1 MYVYV
6 CIYWIFHWLLWFPW
20 QLKERAEQLVKDRIT
35 FIIYMYMCI
44 YVCIYIHIYVY
55 LYMYILNYLLIALA
69 SLAVERTRRTTG
81 KGPHHRRP
89 APSVAGQV
97 WLEKRDQ
104 SGGRQRV
111 RFGERGWFTA
121 DKGGL
126 MLTRGRRGWGR
137 GHGWQRKAKCL
148 TDAVLRLSSFALSP
162 WHVCLLRFWVSPST
176 PSLGLSS
183 WGASCVRYR
192 DYNMTDEDRYRV

>member
-1 MYVYV
+1 MVIAIALVSSAAEWTRRTTGKGPHFRYHVYVYMYVYV
-6 CIYWIFHWLLWFPW
+6 CIYWIIYWLLWFPW

-97 WLEKRDQ
+97 WLTGEA
-104 SGGRQRV
+104 GP
-111 RFGERGWFTA
+111 ERGKTA
-121 DKGGL
+121 REVWRAGL
-126 MLTRGRRGWGR
+126 I
-137 GHGWQRKAKCL
+137 HSWQRGADANARSERMRERAWL
-148 TDAVLRLSSFALSP
+148 TME
-162 WHVCLLRFWVSPST
+162 
-176 PSLGLSS
+176 G
-183 WGASCVRYR
+183 
-192 DYNMTDEDRYRV
+192 

>member
-1 MYVYV
+1 MYISNFSLIALVSLAVERTRRTTGKGPHYLHNIYVYV
-6 CIYWIFHWLLWFPW
+6 YICMYIYTYICIYWIIYWLLWLPW

-35 FIIYMYMCI
+35 FITYMYMCI

-97 WLEKRDQ
+97 WQEKRDQ

-137 GHGWQRKAKCL
+137 GHGWQRE
-148 TDAVLRLSSFALSP
+148 
-162 WHVCLLRFWVSPST
+162 
-176 PSLGLSS
+176 G
-183 WGASCVRYR
+183 
-192 DYNMTDEDRYRV
+192 